1 MLDNVGDVRSL
12 AGMDDAAAPNATL
25 RYAKKRDAIVAAA
38 IHILNLRGVKGM
50 TLADVAASVG
60 LITTSVTYY
69 FKKKEDLA
77 AACFFSGIAQ
87 FEAMIDEALLAPDA
101 EAQLLRF
108 LDLYLEAKAAIRLGE
123 RPPLPVFSDV
133 RALNAP
139 HLARVSAAYA
149 DMFKKVRRLF
159 WDGEDPAGRKSANA
173 RTHML
178 MEQLYWAVIWLPR
191 YEIEDYPRIR
201 DRLAELLIHGIAP
214 AGAKWAPVALA
225 LEPDPDETAAQE
237 TFLVAATRLINLRG
251 YRGASVE
258 KISAELNVTK
268 GSFYHHNEAKDDLV
282 LACFERTFDV
292 VRRVQNAAMRLE
304 GDQWDR
310 LSSAAA
316 TLVDY
321 QLSERGPLLRT
332 SALQALPSGIRA
344 QMVDQS
350 NRLSDRFS
358 AMISDGIAEGS
369 LRPVDPVI
377 AAQTFNATLNAAAEL
392 DFWVRGVSPDE
403 AAELYAKPMLLGVF
417 NS

>member
-1 MLDNVGDVRSL
+1 
-12 AGMDDAAAPNATL
+12 MDDVSTAPSATL

-38 IHILNLRGVKGM
+38 THILNLRGVKGM

-77 AACFFSGIAQ
+77 AACFLSGIAQ
-87 FEAMIDEALLAPDA
+87 FNTLADEALKETSP
-101 EAQLLRF
+101 EARLRRF
-108 LDLYLEAKAAIRLGE
+108 LDLYLEAKAAIRNDE
-123 RPPLPVFSDV
+123 RAPIPIFSDV
-133 RALNAP
+133 RALNQP
-139 HLARVSAAYA
+139 HLAHVTAVYA
-149 DMFKKVRRLF
+149 DMFRKVRRLF
-159 WDGEDPAGRKSANA
+159 WDGEDVAMRPSANA
-173 RTHML
+173 RTHLL

-201 DRLAELLIHGIAP
+201 DRIADILIHGLAP
-214 AGAKWAPVALA
+214 EGSTWLPKPLA
-225 LEPDPDETAAQE
+225 LDPEGPESAAQE

-282 LACFERTFDV
+282 LACFERTFDM
-292 VRRVQNAAMRLE
+292 VRRVQSGAMRLK
-304 GDQWDR
+304 DNQWRR

-316 TLVDY
+316 CLVDY
-321 QLSERGPLLRT
+321 QLSDNGPLLRT
-332 SALQALPSGIRA
+332 SALAALPPGIRA
-344 QMVDQS
+344 RVVDQS
-350 NRLSDRFS
+350 NRLSDRFA

-377 AAQTFNATLNAAAEL
+377 AAHMLNATLNAAADL
-392 DFWVRGVSPDE
+392 NFWVRGVE
-403 AAELYAKPMLLGVF
+403 ADQAVDLYARPMLMGVL
-417 NS
+417 S